1 MTVGV
6 FVADGDTVTV
16 LVGTRMVAVRVFV
29 RVAVLVGVLVAVR
42 VGADVVHFAYS
53 VRSCGVPGKYGND
66 IAEPLLEVDQP
77 AK

>member
-6 FVADGDTVTV
+6 FVTDGDTVTV

-53 VRSCGVPGKYGND
+53 VRSR
-66 IAEPLLEVDQP
+66 
-77 AK
+77 

>member
-16 LVGTRMVAVRVFV
+16 CVGARMVAVRVFV

-53 VRSCGVPGKYGND
+53 VRSR
-66 IAEPLLEVDQP
+66 
-77 AK
+77 

>member
-1 MTVGV
+1 MGV

-16 LVGTRMVAVRVFV
+16 CVGTRMVAVRVFV

-53 VRSCGVPGKYGND
+53 VRSR
-66 IAEPLLEVDQP
+66 
-77 AK
+77 